1 MTRKTVDVEVFDGDE
16 TVDVAHDR
24 PVRLMPSGKAAIVYR
39 ERVYPLYEGNVIHLE
54 DLPLDMELCQRFLA
68 WDEPVPYCS
77 YLEEEWDFAD
87 DEMHEEKLGIGSWYL
102 ESSKLGHYLAFD
114 ASEAGAQRVAAAIE
128 ESDLGLVKLGE
139 SFRPA
144 ADGHQYDWYIR
155 LRFRGQREHCLRVLE
170 GILGST
176 KFPDTNE
183 SEPQRD
189 SPERQ
194 SVSHWEIVTQ
204 ALTLLADPEQRQE
217 VRQTLDSF
225 GDGYGYLS
233 WRFGQVTSNALQS
246 PADGVRTLGGIVAED
261 KELIARLEK
270 EYGDF
275 LEEDKEQLAE
285 RAIAVEFER
294 IDLEDSWNTGD
305 GALRRS
311 RASTRFLRKAVVL
324 TIVSGDYP
332 DRLQPML
339 NQLKPP
345 ASVQFNHTLPIHVKI
360 AVETLRLTIATV
372 EEFFGDVEDDFDQ
385 AVLAEL
391 CMFGWVELMGIQSG
405 ELDFLTTADSPAP
418 PTSNQQQMVG
428 DLPFII
434 LPPGERIQSIL
445 GDLKKSARYRDREVD
460 FERIKVLMDLSEMIG
475 VEHCSLYSGIFPSSG
490 RDNGYVVLVV
500 SFEDYGEDAIAVSPW
515 KNEHATYVVRAF
527 DHPWQHVLSQTKDEA
542 IQLGARRLHF
552 KANPGHDIDEYEAMR
567 EKILALMDCG
577 PDEFETGALHFDPYQ
592 DRYVLREGERR
603 RPTAAKPVRQE
614 PNNND
619 SPGFFKRIMNW
630 IERNV
635 EFE

>member
-16 TVDVAHDR
+16 TIDVAHER
-24 PVRLMPSGKAAIVYR
+24 PVRLMPCGKAAIVYR
-39 ERVYPLYEGNVIHLE
+39 ERVYPLHEGNIIRLE
-54 DLPLDMELCQRFLA
+54 DLPLDVELCQRFVA
-68 WDEPVPYCS
+68 WDEPIPYCS
-77 YLEEEWDFAD
+77 DSEEEWDFAD
-87 DEMHEEKLGIGSWYL
+87 DAMAKESLGIGSWYL
-102 ESSKLGHYLAFD
+102 ESSKLGHYVAFD
-114 ASEAGAQRVAAAIE
+114 ASEAGAQRLAAAIKD
-128 ESDLGLVKLGE
+128 SDLGLVKLDE

-155 LRFRGQREHCLRVLE
+155 LKFRGPRDQCLRILE
-170 GILGST
+170 GILGGANS
-176 KFPDTNE
+176 PDGNE
-183 SEPQRD
+183 AEPQTN
-189 SPERQ
+189 SPGQ

-204 ALTLLADPEQRQE
+204 ALALLADPEQRDE
-217 VRQTLDSF
+217 VRQTLDAF

-233 WRFGQVTSNALQS
+233 WRFRQVVSNALPS
-246 PADGVRTLGGIVAED
+246 PADGVRTLGKIVAED
-261 KELIARLEK
+261 KELIARLET

-275 LEEDKEQLAE
+275 LEEDEEQRAQ
-285 RAIAVEFER
+285 RAIDVEFER
-294 IDLEDSWNTGD
+294 IDLEDSWNSGD

-324 TIVSGDYP
+324 TIASGDYP

-339 NQLKPP
+339 NRLKPP
-345 ASVQFNHTLPIHVKI
+345 ASVQFNRTLPTHVTI
-360 AVETLRLTIATV
+360 AVETLRGTISQV
-372 EEFFGDVEDDFDQ
+372 EALFAGDF
-385 AVLAEL
+385 LGEL
-391 CMFGWVELMGIQSG
+391 YMFSQIELQGIQSG
-405 ELDFLTTADSPAP
+405 ELDFLTPALSPAP
-418 PTSNQQQMVG
+418 STTDQQQMMG
-428 DLPFII
+428 DLPFVI
-434 LPPGERIQSIL
+434 LPPGERIQSIV
-445 GDLKKSARYRDREVD
+445 GDLKKSARYSDREVD
-460 FERIKVLMDLSEMIG
+460 FERIKVLIDLSEMIG

-527 DHPWQHVLSQTKDEA
+527 DHPWRYVLSQTKDEA

-577 PDEFETGALHFDPYQ
+577 PDEFETGALYFDPYQ

-603 RPTAAKPVRQE
+603 RPRAAKSVRQE
-614 PNNND
+614 PNNNE